1 MRKFDRKEIEEEVGR
16 LYTQITTL
24 NSIADALKEQS
35 EIIQRQLIDLQ
46 LALETLNEISRLEK
60 NHKVILPLGSQ
71 IMIDAILVDNEYAY
85 VNVGSN
91 VIIKKS
97 NKDVREILEKRM
109 EVLQKQQ
116 IEIQQ
121 KLTETLSG
129 IEYLQNQLNTLI
141 QQLREKGTQG

>member
-1 MRKFDRKEIEEEVGR
+1 MKKIDRKEVEEEVGR
-16 LYTQITTL
+16 LYAQITTL

-35 EIIQRQLIDLQ
+35 EILQRQIIDTQ
-46 LALETLNEISRLEK
+46 LALETLNEISKLEK

-71 IMIDAILVDNEYAY
+71 IMVDAVIVDNENAY

-91 VIIKKS
+91 IIIKKP
-97 NKDVREILEKRM
+97 NKEVIEILEKRM
-109 EVLQKQQ
+109 EALQKQQ
-116 IEIQQ
+116 MEIQQ

-141 QQLREKGTQG
+141 QQLREKGT

>member
-1 MRKFDRKEIEEEVGR
+1 MKKIDQKEVEEEAGR
-16 LYTQITTL
+16 LYAQITTL

-35 EIIQRQLIDLQ
+35 EILQRQIIDTQ
-46 LALETLNEISRLEK
+46 LALETLNEISKLEK

-71 IMIDAILVDNEYAY
+71 IMVDAVIVDNENAY

-91 VIIKKS
+91 VIIKKP
-97 NKDVREILEKRM
+97 NKEVMEILEKRM
-109 EVLQKQQ
+109 EALQKQQ
-116 IEIQQ
+116 MEIQQ

-141 QQLREKGTQG
+141 QQLREKGT

>member
-1 MRKFDRKEIEEEVGR
+1 MKKVDQKEVEEEAGR
-16 LYTQITTL
+16 LYAQITTL

-35 EIIQRQLIDLQ
+35 EILQRQIIDTQ
-46 LALETLNEISRLEK
+46 LALETLNEISKLEK

-71 IMIDAILVDNEYAY
+71 IMVDAVIVDNENAY

-91 VIIKKS
+91 VIIKKP
-97 NKDVREILEKRM
+97 NKEVMEILEKRM
-109 EVLQKQQ
+109 EALQKQQ
-116 IEIQQ
+116 MEIQQ

-141 QQLREKGTQG
+141 QQLREKGT

>member
-16 LYTQITTL
+16 LYAQITTL
-24 NSIADALKEQS
+24 NSIADALKEQG

-46 LALETLNEISRLEK
+46 LALETLNEISKMEK

>member
-1 MRKFDRKEIEEEVGR
+1 MKKIDRKEVEEEVGR
-16 LYTQITTL
+16 LYAQITTL

-35 EIIQRQLIDLQ
+35 EILQRQIIDTQ
-46 LALETLNEISRLEK
+46 LALETLNEISKLEK

-71 IMIDAILVDNEYAY
+71 IMVDAVIVDNENAY

-91 VIIKKS
+91 VIIKKP
-97 NKDVREILEKRM
+97 NKEVIEILEKRM

-116 IEIQQ
+116 MEIQQ

-129 IEYLQNQLNTLI
+129 IEYLQNQLSTLI
-141 QQLREKGTQG
+141 QQLREKGT

>member
-16 LYTQITTL
+16 LYAQITTL
-24 NSIADALKEQS
+24 NSIADALKEQG

-46 LALETLNEISRLEK
+46 LALETLNEISKMEK

-97 NKDVREILEKRM
+97 NKDVREMLEKRM

-129 IEYLQNQLNTLI
+129 IEYLQKQLNTLI

>member
-1 MRKFDRKEIEEEVGR
+1 MKKIDRKEVEEEVGR
-16 LYTQITTL
+16 LYAQITTL

-35 EIIQRQLIDLQ
+35 EILQRQIIDTQ
-46 LALETLNEISRLEK
+46 LALETLNEISKLEK

-71 IMIDAILVDNEYAY
+71 IMVDAVIVDNENAY

-91 VIIKKS
+91 VIIKKP
-97 NKDVREILEKRM
+97 NKEVIEILEKRM
-109 EVLQKQQ
+109 EALQKQQ
-116 IEIQQ
+116 MEIQQ

-141 QQLREKGTQG
+141 QQLREKGT